1 MVSISCITY
10 NHAPYIRECLD
21 GFLMQKCDF
30 EFEVLI
36 HDDAS
41 TDGTQEVIKEYQE
54 KYPDVIKPIFQT
66 ENQWSKG
73 VRGMMARF
81 NFPRA
86 KGKYIALCEGD
97 DYWTDPLK
105 LKRQVDFLEEN
116 ISYSMV
122 TENSE
127 ILDQINNL
135 NYNFSSTKERK
146 DFVTIDLVKGRKF
159 HTASVMFR
167 KDLLDLPKNFGDFP
181 FGDTLIFIALSRKG
195 KTHFSPNFS
204 SIYRKNEG
212 GVSMEKNRYD
222 WAQKV
227 EKFNILLNEYL
238 NYEYNTTLN
247 RNIYLNYKTAFKW
260 SLKNKKFII
269 ALNSLYKYLQ
279 YKMK

>member
-21 GFLMQKCDF
+21 GFMMQQCDF

-36 HDDAS
+36 HDDVS
-41 TDGTQEVIKEYQE
+41 TDGTQEVIKEYQK

-86 KGKYIALCEGD
+86 EGKYIALCEGD

-181 FGDTLIFIALSRKG
+181 FGDTLIFIALSKKG
-195 KTHFSPNFS
+195 KIHFLPSFS

-238 NYEYNTTLN
+238 NYEYTATLN
-247 RNIYLNYKTAFKW
+247 RNISLNYKTALKW